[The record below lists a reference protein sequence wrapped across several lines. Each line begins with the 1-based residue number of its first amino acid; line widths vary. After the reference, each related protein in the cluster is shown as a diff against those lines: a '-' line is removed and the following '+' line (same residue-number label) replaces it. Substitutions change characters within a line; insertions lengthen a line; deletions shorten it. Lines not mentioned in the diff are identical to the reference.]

1 MRKDIRFFL
10 KAGQWKYFIPVND
23 NLVALPILGLK

>member
-10 KAGQWKYFIPVND
+10 KAGQWKCFIPVND
-23 NLVALPILGLK
+23 ILVALPILGLK